1 MKLRSLNLQTIIAPN
16 LYWKNRHI
24 RHISDSASLETNCS
38 SYSGRFSFLADVFQL
53 LLKVSNVKHNI
64 RQVNWKFIPIVC
76 RLTPTE
82 ASQLVRRIF
91 QKTSL
96 QSTIFSPLL
105 LKLIHMSVTIRYAHR
120 PDNLFE
126 KSFDSIKQDNTQLLL
141 TNSQVSEQNRL
152 KDFVIPFFGGK
163 ISYTGKV
170 RQYPFDGFP
179 WPLPIYLD
187 K

>member
-1 MKLRSLNLQTIIAPN
+1 
-16 LYWKNRHI
+16 
-24 RHISDSASLETNCS
+24 
-38 SYSGRFSFLADVFQL
+38 
-53 LLKVSNVKHNI
+53 
-64 RQVNWKFIPIVC
+64 
-76 RLTPTE
+76 
-82 ASQLVRRIF
+82 
-91 QKTSL
+91 
-96 QSTIFSPLL
+96 
-105 LKLIHMSVTIRYAHR
+105 MSVTIRYAHR

-152 KDFVIPFFGGK
+152 KDFVIPFLGGK